1 MIILEQHLDRQENS
15 LLIQKGPAQRFSLIR
30 KRNDIILTWIII
42 IPKIL
47 GRTRVSVIHVK
58 L

>member
-30 KRNDIILTWIII
+30 KRYHPDMDHHYSQNFRKN
-42 IPKIL
+42 P
-47 GRTRVSVIHVK
+47 RQCYSR
-58 L
+58 